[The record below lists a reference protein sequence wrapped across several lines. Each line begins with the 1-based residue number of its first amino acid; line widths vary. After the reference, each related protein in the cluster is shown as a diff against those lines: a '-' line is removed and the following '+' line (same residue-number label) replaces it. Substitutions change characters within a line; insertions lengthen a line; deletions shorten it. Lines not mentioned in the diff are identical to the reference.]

1 MRIDVPLNMPYRLS
15 AQPSGSTQRIEESQN
30 QPVQSN
36 QTAQKEEP
44 PANQPTKLDGL
55 RNISTQGFLEL
66 KTSAASGEFAVDDTI
81 QKLSEQLEEMASFVD
96 TFRKLTELVDPKRI
110 EQLVIQKTLETMNEV
125 AEGNK

>member
-1 MRIDVPLNMPYRLS
+1 MPYRLS
-15 AQPSGSTQRIEESQN
+15 AQPSGSTQRIKESQN

-36 QTAQKEEP
+36 QAAQKEEP
-44 PANQPTKLDGL
+44 PPANQPPQLDGL

-125 AEGNK
+125 AEGKN

>member
-1 MRIDVPLNMPYRLS
+1 MPYRLS

-36 QTAQKEEP
+36 QAAQKEEP
-44 PANQPTKLDGL
+44 PANQPTQLDSL

-66 KTSAASGEFAVDDTI
+66 KTSAVSGEFAVDDTI